1 MQLQLRE
8 VVDFEKDLKTMKTMH
23 ELKMY
28 PPRFTIDV
36 HGERATA
43 ASCVEVKF
51 TGVDRNLNTEVGLPL
66 PAPIQPPILQ
76 KTTGVVLYNTSSF
89 THFSY
94 CACPLICLTVGGLTN
109 IHFHSRAELIS

>member
-1 MQLQLRE
+1 M
-8 VVDFEKDLKTMKTMH
+8 DFEKDLKTMKTMH

-28 PPRFTIDV
+28 PPRFTIEV

-51 TGVDRNLNTEVGLPL
+51 TGIDRNLGTEVALPL

-94 CACPLICLTVGGLTN
+94 CACPLICQTVGGLTN
-109 IHFHSRAELIS
+109 IHFHSEHVPN